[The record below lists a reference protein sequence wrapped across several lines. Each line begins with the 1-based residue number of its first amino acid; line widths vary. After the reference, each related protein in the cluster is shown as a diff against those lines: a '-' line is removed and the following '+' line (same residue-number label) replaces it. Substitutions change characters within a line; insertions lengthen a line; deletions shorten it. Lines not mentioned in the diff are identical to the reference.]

1 MYISTVNKLSE
12 NATCPPVA
20 SDQVPVGPGGVPA
33 IPGIHATGLYPTLKS
48 GQHNE
53 TSRQKSVSS
62 FTAASGTDTKILR
75 YSACSVQWWE
85 QLLASGDLLSDVGL
99 LLPMFIKT

>member
-62 FTAASGTDTKILR
+62 FTAASGTDTIR
-75 YSACSVQWWE
+75 YCDTQPVVS
-85 QLLASGDLLSDVGL
+85 SGGNNCWHQATYCLMSDYCCQCL
-99 LLPMFIKT
+99 